1 MVKLKIYGSWSL
13 DITRCR
19 KSLTNSKNRVL
30 LKTRIADCKR
40 DDKDKITRFSEVR
53 GSQWCPNNSLL
64 KASSTAKQRC
74 ETELKKDSFEARSS
88 IVMVNIVTVEKQT
101 KKIMQGTTEAVDV
114 KNIFL
119 QDVKGPT
126 SYHFSNGPSLN
137 RILVF
142 QDHVGN
148 GEVRTFL
155 NIRIECRC
163 IISSESSESIPE

>member
-1 MVKLKIYGSWSL
+1 
-13 DITRCR
+13 
-19 KSLTNSKNRVL
+19 
-30 LKTRIADCKR
+30 
-40 DDKDKITRFSEVR
+40 
-53 GSQWCPNNSLL
+53 
-64 KASSTAKQRC
+64 
-74 ETELKKDSFEARSS
+74 
-88 IVMVNIVTVEKQT
+88 MVNIVTVEKQT

-148 GEVRTFL
+148 GRGSYIFEYTD
-155 NIRIECRC
+155 
-163 IISSESSESIPE
+163 